1 MVYHYPFFFAHSEP
15 PPPGVSPAPDISL
28 SLSPSLYS
36 CSPWPS
42 PVAASSHRCIHCYSK
57 IPKLGCLLML
67 CRIGSK
73 TGPHSHGCI
82 PNFFTGLVTS
92 SLLADGLAVSG
103 QAILAYA
110 FTEKDHKKALTTAIR
125 VAQMGVVVGLGLL
138 VIVGAGLYFVAGVFT
153 KDKNVLHMPVFSY

>member
-1 MVYHYPFFFAHSEP
+1 MQYFKQNLIHGSQFHSFRLKISNCGDSIKAGFMVYPLLFKDTKTRLFAH
-15 PPPGVSPAPDISL
+15 VVQD
-28 SLSPSLYS
+28 
-36 CSPWPS
+36 
-42 PVAASSHRCIHCYSK
+42 
-57 IPKLGCLLML
+57 
-67 CRIGSK
+67 GSK